1 MHQVTGP
8 FGGHR
13 RLASSPESG
22 PGPRHKS
29 AVTINQQTAAY
40 LQANLYQS
48 RSTNLIARNP
58 FPKMGMCKKWPTMSL
73 PCHPV
78 AAAYRADLGVVRP
91 WDDVIFAN
99 SEVQE
104 IPPDRTK

>member
-29 AVTINQQTAAY
+29 AVTINQQTVAY
-40 LQANLYQS
+40 LWANLYQG

-78 AAAYRADLGVVRP
+78 GSVSR
-91 WDDVIFAN
+91 
-99 SEVQE
+99 
-104 IPPDRTK
+104 